1 MRNAWYWFY
10 SNFFQCSLDFH
21 ILLIINFPMIIVFV
35 TAIFSAARNIYLL
48 IDDFSEPNSCMENG
62 GRDRINCS
70 DVCHTWWYVV
80 CTICICIQSSKLP
93 TLSRTVN
100 VIPVQKFNTSKS
112 QCTCTAHIV
121 RWKYSQTGT
130 SIIKFH
136 IKHRYADDDTDFTY
150 IHKYKDITHRF
161 PWYNSQ
167 LIFIYYISIYTIH
180 SFYIHNMYV
189 LLQPDRSFSG
199 ENRISH

>member
-70 DVCHTWWYVV
+70 DVWHHDMWC
-80 CTICICIQSSKLP
+80 
-93 TLSRTVN
+93 
-100 VIPVQKFNTSKS
+100 
-112 QCTCTAHIV
+112 A
-121 RWKYSQTGT
+121 
-130 SIIKFH
+130 
-136 IKHRYADDDTDFTY
+136 RYAYAFNHLSYQHWAVQWMWFQYKNSIHRSHNAHALHTLWDEN
-150 IHKYKDITHRF
+150 IHKLAHQ
-161 PWYNSQ
+161 S
-167 LIFIYYISIYTIH
+167 
-180 SFYIHNMYV
+180 
-189 LLQPDRSFSG
+189 
-199 ENRISH
+199 